1 MTDPVVSVRP
11 APRWFHAGAIL
22 TLGIVLFPLVLGQL
36 VTSLRAGMA
45 DPRWPTEPWYLLNN
59 YRFDLGYLVEH
70 SHRIAGFTLGGVV
83 SLLTLGLWWTDPR
96 KAARWAGLAGIVVLL
111 AAYGQFHRAMMD
123 LPETGEVVIPPG
135 PVAGMA
141 VGLGLALVV
150 GVSGL
155 FAGVR
160 GSGLRLLA
168 VVTLVAV
175 MIQGLLGGTRVLYN
189 ALSGPELAAI
199 HGMFAQVVFSL
210 LVALTVLSAR
220 RQGGGSVPGW
230 LRWLSVALV
239 GLLFVQLVWGVLVRH
254 LPTGLAQRM
263 HFLSAFLIVAGVV
276 WLVRGVFA
284 DPAARRRAGWLAVAM
299 GGLVALQVVLGVEA
313 WMGKFGTYVLPEMEK
328 ITPEKAAIRTAHV
341 LIGTLLLGSAV
352 AAALKLMSGSGIA
365 IERSTD
371 APRRAATETVREL
384 VGISRLGETT

>member
-1 MTDPVVSVRP
+1 
-11 APRWFHAGAIL
+11 
-22 TLGIVLFPLVLGQL
+22 
-36 VTSLRAGMA
+36 
-45 DPRWPTEPWYLLNN
+45 
-59 YRFDLGYLVEH
+59 
-70 SHRIAGFTLGGVV
+70 
-83 SLLTLGLWWTDPR
+83 
-96 KAARWAGLAGIVVLL
+96 
-111 AAYGQFHRAMMD
+111 
-123 LPETGEVVIPPG
+123 
-135 PVAGMA
+135 
-141 VGLGLALVV
+141 
-150 GVSGL
+150 VSGL

-239 GLLFVQLVWGVLVRH
+239 GLLFVQLVWGVLVRR

-328 ITPEKAAIRTAHV
+328 ITPEKAVIRTAHV